1 MSKRELNAIVFY
13 LLDAIITNNEIPLT
27 SSLPDDIQEDLLF
40 ANELHNMD
48 FSGESRIRQKLRNQ
62 LQKQTAMQANA
73 AQVLP
78 GGVKPA
84 RSTGAAVLSVG
95 LGAAAV
101 VMAALLIFLRSPK
114 TTGAGETAPEE
125 MQETTPVEMVPQVS

>member
-13 LLDAIITNNEIPLT
+13 LLDAIITNNDIPLT
-27 SSLPDDIQEDLLF
+27 SSLPEEIQEDFQF
-40 ANELHNMD
+40 AAELKNID
-48 FSGESRIRQKLRNQ
+48 LSGESRIRQKLRNQ
-62 LQKQTAMQANA
+62 LQKQTAMQAHADQMFTGNA
-73 AQVLP
+73 
-78 GGVKPA
+78 KPA

-101 VMAALLIFLRSPK
+101 VMAALLIFLRPPK

-125 MQETTPVEMVPQVS
+125 RQEITAVEMVSQVS

>member
-27 SSLPDDIQEDLLF
+27 SSLPEEIQEDLEF
-40 ANELHNMD
+40 ATELRNMD

-73 AQVLP
+73 GQVLP

-84 RSTGAAVLSVG
+84 RNTGAAVLSVG

-125 MQETTPVEMVPQVS
+125 MQETSAVEMVSQVS